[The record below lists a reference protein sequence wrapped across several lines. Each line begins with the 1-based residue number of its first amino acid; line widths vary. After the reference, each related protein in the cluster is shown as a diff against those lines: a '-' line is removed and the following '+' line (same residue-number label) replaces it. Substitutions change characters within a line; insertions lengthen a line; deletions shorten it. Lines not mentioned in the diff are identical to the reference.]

1 MLTALDKVPIA
12 NASFYSIKKRSN
24 NPIKTLAADFCE
36 LQKFA
41 DCGNYRKFAK
51 KG

>member
-1 MLTALDKVPIA
+1 MLTALDKVLSQTRLCIQ
-12 NASFYSIKKRSN
+12 SKKRSN
-24 NPIKTLAADFCE
+24 NPIKILAADFCE